1 MREELPMSRFLD
13 LCRSIFVGSP
23 GDAVNAEIFL
33 NCIVGKG
40 KKYDHEKQEVVKYFK
55 QFWGIDP
62 RPYLG
67 VLKINYQLSFLL
79 LTIIKYV
86 HS

>member
-55 QFWGIDP
+55 QF
-62 RPYLG
+62 
-67 VLKINYQLSFLL
+67 
-79 LTIIKYV
+79 
-86 HS
+86 